1 MSKVTVKN
9 ISNRRV
15 GIYVPDLRINR
26 VILPGRE
33 ISMEESLL
41 EDALTYPGVTE
52 LFSKKYLI
60 VEEIKEGIELG
71 VIDESSV
78 VTTDGKTVVEC
89 NEYFEQLKTIIESGT
104 DFQLK
109 KIVSQSNKYR
119 QEVIA
124 AAAAQSSGITLNKIE
139 IIKNLTGIDLN
150 KIIKE

>member
-41 EDALTYPGVTE
+41 EDALTGVTE

-71 VIDESSV
+71 LIDESSV
-78 VTTDGKTVVEC
+78 VTTDGKTVVEGS
-89 NEYFEQLKTIIESGT
+89 EDFEQLKTIIESGS

-109 KIVSQSNKYR
+109 KILSQSNKYR